1 MIFKYRVLVFKMDSR
16 EKLQL
21 AYNVLITDFSD
32 STVSPSN
39 NPSPL
44 N

>member
-21 AYNVLITDFSD
+21 AYNVLIIDFSD
-32 STVSPSN
+32 NVREIIVY
-39 NPSPL
+39 
-44 N
+44 